1 MSKHKEVIEPA
12 AAQMGR
18 TDDQVVALSPDA
30 AKAILNAIL
39 RDDKELLDR
48 LAD

>member
-1 MSKHKEVIEPA
+1 MSKHEEVLQPA

-18 TDDQVVALSPDA
+18 TDDQIVAPSPDA
-30 AKAILNAIL
+30 AKAILDAIL